1 MGATLKKRGDGG
13 YVLDLTEPGLHKTS
27 AAMGPSLTTLST
39 SIVPWIEKWIELT
52 SVSDD
57 DFLFATTAGEAYS
70 PSLWSRLVKAIYK
83 KHCGVAVTPKDLRS
97 IYVTFLKEGD
107 HGEEALRAAAEKM
120 RHTTKMQG
128 SAAYDKSNKLAQTA
142 VAMAANYSAKFRA
155 Q

>member
-57 DFLFATTAGEAYS
+57 GFLFVAKDGSPNS
-70 PSLWSRLVKAIYK
+70 PSQWTRLMKAVYK
-83 KHCGVAVTPKDLRS
+83 KHCGVAVTPKDL
-97 IYVTFLKEGD
+97 L
-107 HGEEALRAAAEKM
+107 
-120 RHTTKMQG
+120 
-128 SAAYDKSNKLAQTA
+128 
-142 VAMAANYSAKFRA
+142 
-155 Q
+155 